1 MVRHGVADD
10 CLEIRDC
17 GDHAKQDGAKA
28 EAATATT
35 AGSSLSLDGRRL
47 GCYFCNDV
55 VAPGNVS

>member
-1 MVRHGVADD
+1 MVTDD
-10 CLEIRDC
+10 CLETGDC

-28 EAATATT
+28 EAAA
-35 AGSSLSLDGRRL
+35 AAAESSLSLDGRRL